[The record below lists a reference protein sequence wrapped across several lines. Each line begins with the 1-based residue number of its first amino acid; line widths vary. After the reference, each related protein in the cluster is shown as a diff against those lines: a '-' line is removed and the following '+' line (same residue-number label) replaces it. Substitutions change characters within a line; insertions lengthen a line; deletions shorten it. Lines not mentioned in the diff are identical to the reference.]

1 MYFAPF
7 VRKILKTQGQGR
19 LLLRAPDCADA
30 WERQIQQGKHVLFP
44 VRLVSF
50 EELEKWK
57 CPGPKTGKDLGR
69 EIRKYFIPDF
79 GNWKDHDSYQRRR
92 FGGW

>member
-1 MYFAPF
+1 M
-7 VRKILKTQGQGR
+7 
-19 LLLRAPDCADA
+19 
-30 WERQIQQGKHVLFP
+30 LFP

-57 CPGPKTGKDLGR
+57 CPDPKTGKDLGR

-79 GNWKDHDSYQRRR
+79 SNWKEHDPYQTAFQKLVESLKAGDSSQLPVPRRR
-92 FGGW
+92 